1 MKFIVKE
8 NEKLLEFLY
17 KNINKSKNSVKNML
31 INKMVKV
38 NNKVIT
44 KYDFILNV
52 NDCVEIIK
60 KINED
65 IEIIYEDNDLIVVNK
80 PSGLLTI
87 STSKES
93 EKTLYRYVSNYVKS
107 INKNNK
113 IFIVHRLD
121 KDTSGLVLFSK
132 SEKIKNFLQNNW
144 NEIVTRKYYA
154 VVEGKVEKENGVIK
168 SYIRE
173 NSFHKSFS
181 SDKGN
186 LAITEYKV
194 LKKNKNTLL
203 EVDIKTG
210 KKNQI
215 RVHLSD
221 IGHKIIGDKKY
232 NSKINAPRL
241 MLHAYNIYFKMNKKE
256 YMFKT
261 DIPSIFNNYL

>member
-132 SEKIKNFLQNNW
+132 SEKIKNF
-144 NEIVTRKYYA
+144 
-154 VVEGKVEKENGVIK
+154 
-168 SYIRE
+168 
-173 NSFHKSFS
+173 
-181 SDKGN
+181 
-186 LAITEYKV
+186 YK
-194 LKKNKNTLL
+194 
-203 EVDIKTG
+203 
-210 KKNQI
+210 
-215 RVHLSD
+215 
-221 IGHKIIGDKKY
+221 KI
-232 NSKINAPRL
+232 L
-241 MLHAYNIYFKMNKKE
+241 CCC
-256 YMFKT
+256 
-261 DIPSIFNNYL
+261 